1 MLNIE
6 ERHLKI
12 VKGILSKYPYS
23 FYAFG
28 SRAKGNAKKFSDLDL
43 CFFDDISLHTL
54 SKITEDFEESDLPF
68 KVDIVNWD
76 QCKETFRDLIR
87 DDLVSVQTKSSL

>member
-6 ERHLKI
+6 QRHMEI
-12 VKGILSKYPYS
+12 ITGILSKYPYS

-43 CFFDDISLHTL
+43 CFVEDISFHTL

-68 KVDIVNWD
+68 KVDLINWAT
-76 QCKETFRDLIR
+76 CKKTFQDLII
-87 DDLVSVQTKSSL
+87 DDLVCIQGSSAK